1 MGRLSERR
9 SRRINGFFQA
19 PGDSV
24 LSNGAQ
30 SGKRMSLLGDR
41 PSTNQLVECNV
52 WTGTVD

>member
-30 SGKRMSLLGDR
+30 SGKGISILGDR
-41 PSTNQLVECNV
+41 PSTNQLMECNV
-52 WTGTVD
+52 WTRTVD